1 LHNKSNAC
9 WSLVYCVIFIFD
21 MTNISNK
28 IDFIISYLSKL
39 NRNYILIC
47 MTLFDIVITF
57 FLSLLFSMLIGD
69 EVFEIDFLINQSLA
83 DIFFLA
89 VVFGPFIETFI
100 FQFLIIETAMICFKK
115 LGVPYSNITSI
126 AISGIVFGISHSYS
140 TYYILAASISGVLF
154 AFFYLVARNHKF
166 MNAFLTVW
174 IIHTTTNFVGFVV
187 DDWLGLM

>member
-1 LHNKSNAC
+1 
-9 WSLVYCVIFIFD
+9 

-47 MTLFDIVITF
+47 MTLFEIVITF

-100 FQFLIIETAMICFKK
+100 FQFLIIETVMICFKK
-115 LGVPYSNITSI
+115 LGVPCSNITSI